1 VLAYSTVSQLGYM
14 FLAVGSGA
22 YVAAVFHMITH
33 AFFKASL
40 FLGAG
45 SVIHGMPHEDQ
56 DMRHMGAL
64 RKVMPITA
72 ITFILAWLAIA
83 GVPPFAGFWSKD
95 EILVNAW
102 DKSPVL
108 WFVGE
113 VAAVLTAF
121 YMSRQVFLVFFGKAR
136 WDEARP
142 APDAVTPAPEPV
154 AVGAA
159 VNTLTEPGPGHP
171 HATDAHPP
179 HESVWLMTLPL
190 VVLSIGAVFGGL
202 LNLPFSEQLQ
212 FLQRW
217 LEPVV
222 GEAEHHLSLSGE
234 AQWVFAI
241 VSALVA
247 VGGIALAYLVY
258 ERHRI
263 KPVEPEILAHG
274 WYYDE
279 AVSAFMGGPGYE
291 SFEDVLWV
299 DEHVVDGAVN
309 GIGKGSQAG
318 GRLLRHL
325 QSGYVRNYAL
335 GIGIGAVLLLGW
347 FVSRGV
353 F

>member
-1 VLAYSTVSQLGYM
+1 M

-45 SVIHGMPHEDQ
+45 AVIHGMPHEDQ

-64 RKVMPITA
+64 RKVMPITC
-72 ITFILAWLAIA
+72 ITFIIAWLAIA

-102 DKSPVL
+102 DKSPIL

-113 VAAVLTAF
+113 LGAVLTAY
-121 YMSRQVFLVFFGKAR
+121 YMTRQVILVFFGKAR
-136 WDEARP
+136 WNEARP
-142 APDAVTPAPEPV
+142 PRAEAPAPV

-159 VNTLTEPGPGHP
+159 VNTLA
-171 HATDAHPP
+171 ATDHAHDSHDTP
-179 HESVWLMTLPL
+179 HESGWMMTAPL

-202 LNLPFSEQLQ
+202 LNLPFTDKLG
-212 FLQRW
+212 FLSRW

-222 GEAEHHLSLSGE
+222 GEAEHQLQLSGA

-263 KPVEPEILAHG
+263 KAVEPELLAHG

-279 AVSAFMGGPGYE
+279 AISAFMGGPGYQG
-291 SFEDVLWV
+291 FEDVLWV
-299 DEHVVDGAVN
+299 DEHVIDGAVN
-309 GIGKGSQAG
+309 GIGKASTAG
-318 GRLLRHL
+318 GRVLRVL
-325 QSGYVRNYAL
+325 QSGYIRNYAL